1 MKRFPCRSSLGIT
14 YQTGARYG
22 TTIGRV
28 LIRLEQHSSHVEYFD
43 VTMPE
48 EALAMIHEHI
58 EWLSPVAMVTKIR
71 THFPDVTAKQV
82 HTAWTKFSEPHWRK
96 DDDQMLSAEMLL
108 EEFEEDVDLF
118 QPEDLPEGVEI
129 LCWGMKRIAR
139 PLEGKTVEIGVD
151 ATC

>member
-1 MKRFPCRSSLGIT
+1 
-14 YQTGARYG
+14 
-22 TTIGRV
+22 
-28 LIRLEQHSSHVEYFD
+28 
-43 VTMPE
+43 MPE
-48 EALAMIHEHI
+48 EALAMIHKHI

-82 HTAWTKFSEPHWRK
+82 HTAWTKFSKPHWRK

-129 LCWGMKRIAR
+129 LCWGMKRIAW